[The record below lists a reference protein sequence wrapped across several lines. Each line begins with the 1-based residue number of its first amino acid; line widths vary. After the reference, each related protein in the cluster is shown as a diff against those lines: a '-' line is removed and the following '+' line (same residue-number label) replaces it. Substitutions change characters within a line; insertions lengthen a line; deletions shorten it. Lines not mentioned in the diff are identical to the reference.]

1 MGTGDVVYLRPTIES
16 VLQPQRRLELT
27 ILVSNPKFIF
37 QRASFL
43 KCMLCKNVLTGR
55 PLRTVFLVYDIHR
68 ETVLA
73 KQNIFAVIE
82 NKSFITFQSH
92 LGH

>member
-1 MGTGDVVYLRPTIES
+1 
-16 VLQPQRRLELT
+16 
-27 ILVSNPKFIF
+27 
-37 QRASFL
+37 
-43 KCMLCKNVLTGR
+43 MLCKNVLTGR